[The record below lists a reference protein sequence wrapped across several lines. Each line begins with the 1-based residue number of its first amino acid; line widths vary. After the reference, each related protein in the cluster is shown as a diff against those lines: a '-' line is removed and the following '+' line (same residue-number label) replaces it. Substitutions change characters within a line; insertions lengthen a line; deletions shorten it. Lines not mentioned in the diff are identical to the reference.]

1 MVMIFLKIFHPNERC
16 SVRVAG
22 RGEVGKVK
30 LFLTLFDVSNLRFS
44 LPLQQQAGTSPTGL
58 LDLHKVPLVFFFF
71 GGGEDGRKCLFCH
84 IDDIIPRVSSAL
96 LMAISGASNFTTLQ
110 MMLPS
115 ALLLM
120 GFLFV
125 SA

>member
-58 LDLHKVPLVFFFF
+58 LDLHKVPLVFFFL
-71 GGGEDGRKCLFCH
+71 GGGKMVENAYF
-84 IDDIIPRVSSAL
+84 V
-96 LMAISGASNFTTLQ
+96 ISMTSF
-110 MMLPS
+110 P
-115 ALLLM
+115 
-120 GFLFV
+120 GFLV
-125 SA
+125 HS